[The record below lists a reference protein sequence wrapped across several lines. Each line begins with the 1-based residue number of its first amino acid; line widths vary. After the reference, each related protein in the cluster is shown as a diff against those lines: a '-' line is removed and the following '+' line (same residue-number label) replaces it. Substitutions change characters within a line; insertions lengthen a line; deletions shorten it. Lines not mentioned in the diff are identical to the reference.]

1 MRARVGILDGG
12 GKGGCFDFGG
22 ESGYF
27 TNMTKLGIAIAD
39 DEIGWA
45 QARIATG
52 EFANIDAY
60 INQLIRRDRVEN
72 EETAWLQAEIDKGRA
87 SGLINRDAS
96 DVLREVMAVSNLLA
110 IGNNDIAAGDTALAR
125 EVIAR
130 LKATAAATDM

>member
-1 MRARVGILDGG
+1 
-12 GKGGCFDFGG
+12 
-22 ESGYF
+22 
-27 TNMTKLGIAIAD
+27 MTKLGIAIAD

-60 INQLIRRDRVEN
+60 VSQLIQRDREEN

-96 DVLREVMAVSNLLA
+96 EVLREVMAANRAVR
-110 IGNNDIAAGDTALAR
+110 G
-125 EVIAR
+125 
-130 LKATAAATDM
+130 